1 MVRHRDTVILFWT
14 MNEWQNIKL
23 CWNQNRTF
31 RYHAHYCAR

>member
-1 MVRHRDTVILFWT
+1 MWR
-14 MNEWQNIKL
+14 NIKL